1 MARSTRTSTLKAAA
15 AVPIE
20 VEPTSSGRQRTLSA
34 KQQQI
39 VTEKVQKQA
48 SAQDKAY
55 TQALRAH
62 QVQEEI
68 MGFRKLPVHA
78 GNSLSGNVDEEMGAE
93 SEDEDDPAT
102 AGNGFTAMTL
112 APIIKTSVRNGRTL
126 VHRVDQEKEN
136 VNATELQVHVN
147 EQVEKQQPKLIRRV
161 TGQARPT
168 VMMGSNGSALPS
180 PTPQQQSSQVAELA
194 PHRGPGPYSP
204 HSQSFYGAGD
214 GTYYQHF
221 DDVTKSVVEE
231 AISIYRAQI
240 GAVEPYPDRVE
251 DREAAVAAWVEAC
264 NGRGIRIE
272 FDQDIMKLITA
283 RASQARGQLKTLARP
298 LVEAAYGISPANPKR
313 DNRNLNLADRTG
325 LYRHPIIQTIINK
338 MYFKNK
344 TDDGIVNPEFS
355 ENEELSLVTLA
366 LVLTVIDNCLDEW
379 QTGEHVDVQFSAAA
393 YKNKFIA
400 HLKRLEDFAEKTKDA
415 NIVSRLRKHLL
426 KMAKYF
432 SYRLMTVSRK
442 HAKADDA
449 PQVIQAARVTEDEVE
464 AAKKEWEG
472 LVLSE
477 EED

>member
-1 MARSTRTSTLKAAA
+1 
-15 AVPIE
+15 
-20 VEPTSSGRQRTLSA
+20 
-34 KQQQI
+34 
-39 VTEKVQKQA
+39 
-48 SAQDKAY
+48 
-55 TQALRAH
+55 
-62 QVQEEI
+62 
-68 MGFRKLPVHA
+68 
-78 GNSLSGNVDEEMGAE
+78 
-93 SEDEDDPAT
+93 
-102 AGNGFTAMTL
+102 
-112 APIIKTSVRNGRTL
+112 
-126 VHRVDQEKEN
+126 
-136 VNATELQVHVN
+136 
-147 EQVEKQQPKLIRRV
+147 
-161 TGQARPT
+161 
-168 VMMGSNGSALPS
+168 MMGSNGSALPS

-214 GTYYQHF
+214 GTYYQRDAVVEDAEHSDDEFGTHTAGVKYPEPTRHFYPNAHPALKSFSKSSSSPPTNPRIRKEPPTTPAAETTVIIKRPKSESSGTRGRIRASDF

-272 FDQDIMKLITA
+272 FDQDIMKLIMA

-313 DNRNLNLADRTG
+313 DNRNLVEDLQDRIGFAYKAPDRTG

-415 NIVSRLRKHLL
+415 NI
-426 KMAKYF
+426 F